1 MKIKD
6 LINELSSFDEDT
18 EVFVCNKD
26 GLEKRAIEIGVTSKF
41 FLDGKFQ
48 TVIRLLGSNADK
60 KEYIF

>member
-6 LINELSSFDEDT
+6 LINELNSFDEDT
-18 EVFVCNKD
+18 EVFVYNKD
-26 GLEKRAIEIGVTSKF
+26 GLEKRAIEIGITSKF

-48 TVIRLLGSNADK
+48 TVIRLIGSNADK